1 MERNTTY
8 LASRNPM
15 GCHTLSDLCE
25 KKGNVSTKINVSKTQ
40 HIIMTGID
48 LDFFNFSSPT
58 SDNYRK
64 SFCDTDHKQCH
75 PVCFS
80 PILATQTQD
89 RSRKSS
95 NEQEKAT
102 EHIHGSRGAG
112 EQDMTKM
119 HTMIS

>member
-1 MERNTTY
+1 
-8 LASRNPM
+8 
-15 GCHTLSDLCE
+15 
-25 KKGNVSTKINVSKTQ
+25 
-40 HIIMTGID
+40 MTGID

-64 SFCDTDHKQCH
+64 SFYDTDHKQCH
-75 PVCFS
+75 SVCSS
-80 PILATQTQD
+80 PILATQTQN
-89 RSRKSS
+89 RFRKSS

-102 EHIHGSRGAG
+102 EHIHGSRGSG